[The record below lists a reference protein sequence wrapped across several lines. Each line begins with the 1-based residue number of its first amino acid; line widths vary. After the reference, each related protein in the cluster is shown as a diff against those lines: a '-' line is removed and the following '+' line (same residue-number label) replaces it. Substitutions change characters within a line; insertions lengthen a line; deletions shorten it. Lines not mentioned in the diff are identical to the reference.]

1 MSSAEEG
8 LKIGADLSMWV
19 FIASLVFFAV
29 SVLTSLYNRLDYKNL
44 KSVYTY
50 VNEYADFNNKVVAGD
65 SVQQCIEKYKDTIFI
80 RVATDK
86 CPTGITEKDLNNVKN
101 LDSKSYVNPVCN
113 YYGTL
118 LKDKNGDAV
127 GINFEQNGL
136 NLSEEQITTAI
147 QDCKQ
152 KLEE

>member
-65 SVQQCIEKYKDTIFI
+65 SVQQCIEKYKDTILYELLLI
-80 RVATDK
+80 SV
-86 CPTGITEKDLNNVKN
+86 LQV
-101 LDSKSYVNPVCN
+101 
-113 YYGTL
+113 L
-118 LKDKNGDAV
+118 LKR
-127 GINFEQNGL
+127 I
-136 NLSEEQITTAI
+136 
-147 QDCKQ
+147 
-152 KLEE
+152 